1 VKKTLY
7 PGSDRRCWIKPFMEK
22 EMRKVNLLLQTNKWA
37 PVQRPFGIDYKQPW
51 TRKSA
56 AEDIDFSVANWV
68 TWLGPVNWIQET
80 KVRNKTVTV

>member
-1 VKKTLY
+1 
-7 PGSDRRCWIKPFMEK
+7 
-22 EMRKVNLLLQTNKWA
+22 
-37 PVQRPFGIDYKQPW
+37 VQRPFGIDYKQPW

-56 AEDIDFSVANWV
+56 AEVIDFSVANWV